1 MHWRAIFFINQN
13 KKDTE
18 DDKQDISFAL
28 LSGGDLD
35 CKNSK
40 RIKVSQQKKLLLKYA
55 V

>member
-28 LSGGDLD
+28 VSGGILT
-35 CKNSK
+35 SK
-40 RIKVSQQKKLLLKYA
+40 RSRLQK
-55 V
+55 